1 MLTHTHT
8 HKLSHK
14 HTDTHTISGNYT
26 PYIQHYQTYA
36 QINCVHQHTHTHT
49 RIKTDQW
56 LNWRILMQLHTNL
69 RKTFTQVSL
78 YTLHNS
84 LKIKVERGPM
94 FYNDCVCGC
103 VCVSKIYVYYNSY
116 LKSDRICDILLQ
128 IVRTLHEQNY

>member
-8 HKLSHK
+8 QTLTQTHRHTHNQWKLYAL
-14 HTDTHTISGNYT
+14 YT
-26 PYIQHYQTYA
+26 TLSNLRTNKLRTP
-36 QINCVHQHTHTHT
+36 THTHT